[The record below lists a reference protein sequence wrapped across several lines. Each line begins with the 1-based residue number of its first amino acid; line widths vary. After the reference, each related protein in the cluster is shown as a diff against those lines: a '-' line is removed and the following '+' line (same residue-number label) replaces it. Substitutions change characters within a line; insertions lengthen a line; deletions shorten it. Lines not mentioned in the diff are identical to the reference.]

1 MGVEFLKLTDMI
13 VFGALIVV
21 IIVTAVFYFINP
33 KEYKWWEFAIPLV
46 VTLGLIFGA
55 KAIIDHSSVMFTE
68 YWGETIVSVHEEEP
82 WNEWVHRTCSRE
94 VACGTDS
101 DGNTKYCTEYYD
113 CSYQADYGPEWY
125 CKTDLGNSYK
135 MSEHLYDSLVSVYRT
150 GRDITHTRR
159 NYSPRTRC
167 AGSRGTKFEGKTVG
181 QQSHV
186 YITTW
191 PKNEETRKG
200 VFTKHRY
207 ENRIKASDLS
217 LFNISVVSEEEAD
230 SLGLYDYPEDIDRY
244 NCPTILGQNIS
255 PSVQA
260 DFKKLNAKFGP
271 SNQLRL
277 WILVF
282 EDKPSITA
290 QYQEN
295 YWVRGNKNELVL
307 CIGKKGNTIQWSY
320 AFSWGLNGTMTAETA
335 SKVLELYEYTITSK
349 EGQKL
354 PVAIP
359 IVKELKGAIANGTGI
374 DTSMIPPALP
384 LPIGAENIKS
394 VERSSFPVLTDR
406 TWEEYYK
413 YLDANL
419 HKFQRRNFEEFSYLK
434 VEPKTWQIVLIY
446 ILALLV
452 SGGINVWASM
462 NEIHDKDGSY
472 NSYKHYKKDLR
483 RF

>member
-1 MGVEFLKLTDMI
+1 MGVEFLKLNDMI

-21 IIVTAVFYFINP
+21 LLVTAIFYFLNP
-33 KEYKWWEFAIPLV
+33 ERYKWWEFGIPLV
-46 VTLGLIFGA
+46 VTLGLIFGS

-68 YWGETIVSVHEEEP
+68 YWGESIVSVHEEEP
-82 WNEWVHRTCSRE
+82 WNEWIHRTCSRQ
-94 VACGTDS
+94 VPCGTDS
-101 DGNTKYCTEYYD
+101 EGHTKYCTEYYD

-125 CKTDLGNSYK
+125 CKTDLNNTYR
-135 MSEHLYDSLVSVYRT
+135 MSERLHDSLVAVYGT
-150 GRDITHTRR
+150 GKKITGTHR
-159 NYSPRTRC
+159 NHSANSSA
-167 AGSRGTKFEGKTVG
+167 AGSRGTKFEGTRVG
-181 QQSHV
+181 RESYV
-186 YITTW
+186 YSTIW
-191 PKNEETRKG
+191 PRTEETRKG

-217 LFNISVVSEEEAD
+217 LFNISIVSEEQAD
-230 SLGLYDYPEDIDRY
+230 SLGLYNYPEDIDRY

-271 SNQLRL
+271 TNELRL

-295 YWVRGNKNELVL
+295 YWVKGNKNELVI
-307 CIGKKGNTIQWSY
+307 CIGKKGDRIQWSY
-320 AFSWGLNGTMTAETA
+320 AFSWGLNGTLTAEAA

-359 IVKELKGAIANGTGI
+359 IVKELKSVIADATGI
-374 DTSMIPPALP
+374 DTAMIPPALP
-384 LPIGAENIKS
+384 LPIATENIKNI
-394 VERSSFPVLTDR
+394 ERSSSPILNER
-406 TWEEYYK
+406 TWKEYYK
-413 YLDANL
+413 YFDANL
-419 HKFQRRNFEEFSYLK
+419 HKFERRHFEEFSYLK

-446 ILALLV
+446 ILALLCSV
-452 SGGINVWASM
+452 GINFWATL
-462 NEIHDKDGSY
+462 NEIYDDES
-472 NSYKHYKKDLR
+472 SYKGYKHK
-483 RF
+483 RFR